1 MQRTV
6 GVNLSLLHYMAE
18 QGELMLVFLP
28 NGGVWVGE
36 QTELDDLQLFI
47 KEADQKVIDQWDRLR
62 QQVEATKAAG
72 RKPLVFE
79 DDDAVIVAMDAMKE
93 KEAN

>member
-6 GVNLSLLHYMAE
+6 EVNLSLLHYMAE
-18 QGELMLVFLP
+18 HGELMLVFLP

-72 RKPLVFE
+72 GKPLVFE
-79 DDDAVIVAMDAMKE
+79 DDDAVIVAIDAMKQ
-93 KEAN
+93 KEVN